1 MDGYF
6 LELDAEAI
14 ENEVDDFTR
23 DLFKVQKVFNN
34 KFKKILAEWD
44 EQRRVRKRERQK
56 LLLSV
61 SIRFLFSHTLS
72 YPFSLL

>member
-14 ENEVDDFTR
+14 EGEVDDFTR

-44 EQRRVRKRERQK
+44 EKRRIKRRERQK

-61 SIRFLFSHTLS
+61 SVRFLFSHTLS